1 MDISGLDGYT
11 DLLTSQI
18 RQDQAKQNYDKV
30 KSALTRASA
39 RSAAGKAEDP
49 ELMDAC
55 KKFEA
60 YFLEQ
65 VLKEMQKTVP
75 KHDYGD
81 SSTNQLVDFFKEGT
95 MQDMAQKVADGEEL
109 GLARQLYEQMSRNIA
124 PLTLSDVEAAEA
136 AGSAAVAP
144 EEITN

>member
-18 RQDQAKQNYDKV
+18 RQDQAKQQYDKIRG
-30 KSALTRASA
+30 ALDKASA
-39 RSAAGKAEDP
+39 KAGSGEVQDS

-65 VLKEMQKTVP
+65 VMKEMDKTVP

-81 SSTNQLVDFFKEGT
+81 SAANQLVDFYKEGA
-95 MQDMAQKVADGEEL
+95 MRDMAEKVADGQEL
-109 GLARQLYEQMSRNIA
+109 GLARQLYEQMARNA
-124 PLTLSDVEAAEA
+124 SPLTLKDIEGSGEA
-136 AGSAAVAP
+136 
-144 EEITN
+144 